1 MLLEE
6 SVCVDV
12 IGSETRKDS
21 PKKGSNNG
29 REVCVYIA
37 EIILKF

>member
-6 SVCVDV
+6 SACVDV
-12 IGSETRKDS
+12 IGNETRTDS
-21 PKKGSNNG
+21 PKKGSNHG

-37 EIILKF
+37 EMVLKF